1 MTYPIV
7 LAHGVCRFDVLW
19 NQFLRADDSDD
30 PRIDK
35 LHYFKGIRTMLQARG
50 YRAYHSRVAWAADLN
65 TRATDLKQNVLRI
78 LNESGAEKVNIIA
91 HSMGGLDARHML
103 FNDRDRGK
111 IHLRIASLTTI
122 STPHEGSLFADWGL
136 EHFPLLPEAFHK
148 IGLDV
153 GGLKDLRTE
162 ACKQFNNDPEVN
174 AFETQC
180 ESMIQFRTYAGK
192 QDFWATFSLLKA
204 PFRIIEQ
211 KEGENDGLVSVR
223 SAQWRARYFKE
234 VLNDTDHFNEL
245 GWWDPDQIAA
255 GESPQKLHNRI
266 HQFYATIASQLP

>member
-19 NQFLRADDSDD
+19 NQFLRADDNDD

-35 LHYFKGIRTMLQARG
+35 LHYFKGIRTMLLANG
-50 YRAYHSRVAWAADLN
+50 YRAYHSRVAWAADVN

-78 LNESGAEKVNIIA
+78 LDDSKAEKVNIIA

-103 FNDRDRGK
+103 FNDRVLGK
-111 IHLRIASLTTI
+111 IHERVASVTTI
-122 STPHEGSLFADWGL
+122 STPHEGSPFADWGL
-136 EHFPLLPEAFHK
+136 EHFPQLPDVFQK

-153 GGLKDLRTE
+153 NGLRDLRTE
-162 ACKQFNNDPEVN
+162 TCKRYNDDPEVR
-174 AFETQC
+174 AFEADC
-180 ESMIQFRTYAGK
+180 EATIKFQTYAGK
-192 QDFWATFSLLKA
+192 QGFWGIFSLLKGA
-204 PFRIIEQ
+204 FRIIKE

-234 VLNDTDHFNEL
+234 VLNETDHLNEL

>member
-19 NQFLRADDSDD
+19 NQFLRADDNDD

-35 LHYFKGIRTMLQARG
+35 LHYFKGIRTMLLANG
-50 YRAYHSRVAWAADLN
+50 YRAYHSRVAWAADVN

-78 LNESGAEKVNIIA
+78 LDDSKAEKVNIIT

-103 FNDRDRGK
+103 FNDRVLGK
-111 IHLRIASLTTI
+111 IHERVASVTTI
-122 STPHEGSLFADWGL
+122 STPHEGSPFADWGL
-136 EHFPLLPEAFHK
+136 EHFPQLPDVFQK

-153 GGLKDLRTE
+153 NGLRDLRTE
-162 ACKQFNNDPEVN
+162 TCKRYNDDPEVR
-174 AFETQC
+174 AFEADC
-180 ESMIQFRTYAGK
+180 EATIKFQTYAGK
-192 QDFWATFSLLKA
+192 QGFWGIFSLLKGA
-204 PFRIIEQ
+204 FRIIKE

-234 VLNDTDHFNEL
+234 VLNETDHLNEL